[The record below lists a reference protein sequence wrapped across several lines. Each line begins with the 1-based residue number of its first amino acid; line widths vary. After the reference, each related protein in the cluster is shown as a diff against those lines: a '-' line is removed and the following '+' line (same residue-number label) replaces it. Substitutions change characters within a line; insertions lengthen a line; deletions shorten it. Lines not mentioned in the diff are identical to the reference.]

1 MYPTIAL
8 RAVTLFALAL
18 ALALPA
24 TASAQEA
31 GPALTLEEAQS
42 LAQRHNPDLALTR
55 NSRRTAGAALRS
67 AYGDLLP
74 SANFSFSTQF
84 QEGGSQPINGVQ
96 FETGDIRQSSYSLGL
111 SYQIS
116 GSTLLGPSVQKAN
129 LNAAEADLSAT
140 TETVRSAVAQQYFAS
155 LKAKAQA
162 ELQDTLVITARQQ
175 LELARARAAV
185 GSGTQ
190 LDVIRAEVAVGQAE
204 VQAIQAH
211 NTAEVEKLRLFA
223 LMGVMQPPSVNLTS
237 EFQIVEPTFQLEELM
252 QQAQQRNPAL
262 EALRARDNAANLN
275 VKQARTQYL
284 PTLSLRT
291 GWGGYTYENT
301 NPDFL
306 VQQAQAGAA
315 NSRSQCFLLDSIRVG
330 AGLSPTGV
338 NCSNI
343 TFTEADRQ
351 ALLSGNAQFPFDF
364 QKQPFAVSATV
375 SIPIFDGF
383 SREQRVQEAVAAR
396 SNARYR
402 TRARELQL
410 RQEVTAAY
418 LTLRAAQQTVALQ
431 QQNSVRAREELRL
444 AEERYRVGASTFLDV
459 TEARASVERAEN
471 ERIAAIYD
479 YHSAFAALESAVGR
493 PLR

>member
-1 MYPTIAL
+1 MCSTIAL
-8 RAVTLFALAL
+8 RAAALAVFALTL
-18 ALALPA
+18 AAPD
-24 TASAQEA
+24 TASAQTA
-31 GPALTLEEAQS
+31 GPTLTLEEAQA
-42 LAQRHNPDLALTR
+42 LAGRNNPDLAISR

-74 SANFSFSTQF
+74 GADFQF
-84 QEGGSQPINGVQ
+84 ISQFREGGSQPINGVQ
-96 FETGDIRQSSYSLGL
+96 FETGDIRQSQYSLGL
-111 SYQIS
+111 SYRLS
-116 GSTLLGPSVQKAN
+116 GSTLLGPSLQKAN
-129 LNAAEADLSAT
+129 LRAAEADLTANG
-140 TETVRSAVAQQYFAS
+140 ETLRSSVAKQYFAS

-211 NTAEVEKLRLFA
+211 NTEEVEKLRLFA
-223 LMGVMQPPSVNLTS
+223 LMGVMQPASVNLTS
-237 EFQIVEPTFQLEELM
+237 EFEIIEPTFQLEDLLT
-252 QQAQQRNPAL
+252 QAQQRNPTL
-262 EALRARDNAANLN
+262 EALRARDRASDLG
-275 VKQARTQYL
+275 VKQARSQYL
-284 PTLSLRT
+284 PTLSLST
-291 GWGGYTYENT
+291 GWGGYTYEST

-306 VQQAQAGAA
+306 VQQASAGVAA
-315 NSRSQCFLLDSIRVG
+315 QRANCFLLDSIRTG
-330 AGLSPTGV
+330 AGLPPAGA
-338 NCSNI
+338 NCSSI
-343 TFTEADRQ
+343 TFTDSDRR
-351 ALLSGNAQFPFDF
+351 ALLSQNEQFPFDF
-364 QKQPFAVSATV
+364 QKQPFSLTASL

-383 SREQRVQEAVAAR
+383 TREQRVQEAVAAR
-396 SNARYR
+396 SNAQYR

-418 LTLRAAQQTVALQ
+418 LTLRAAQQTVTLQEQNAL
-431 QQNSVRAREELRL
+431 RAREELRL